1 MSRYTTFEVDLAL
14 LGGQD
19 RDSARALSWATFVE
33 HWKAVLPQR
42 KVKKWDFSSD
52 RLHWVDASLAPD
64 VWSTSL
70 WPDCVGYP
78 ESGVSEERK
87 PTTLLHMVIHD
98 ILNPETSSSCRK
110 EARSAFEWL
119 IASGVSPNV
128 WPGHGSSAIALAA
141 LNAKVSLIQT
151 MAAYGVD
158 MRCYVSSGARPEFLG
173 SSLLFRVAPG
183 LAQKSLQSRK
193 KATFEKNLESWDPLA
208 NNAGKTLMFLA
219 KNTSE
224 PNAPN
229 NDGVTPLQ
237 RVTKSNPWLGNAF
250 SSYLASQKEHALLHT
265 LGVPEEEAERHL
277 EAQSQW
283 VAHGTDKTGQPI
295 WLLEE
300 ACDAFGLEWP
310 KRFREVPAGTKGA
323 VVFRAFAVQTAKG
336 PLEDAH
342 AAQEEA
348 LQSEADA
355 LREPTQDGER
365 WWLFDARQTRPGLCI
380 KPHELRSPPKV
391 RL

>member
-1 MSRYTTFEVDLAL
+1 MGRYTTFEVDLAL

-19 RDSARALSWATFVE
+19 RDSARALSWAAFVE

-42 KVKKWDFSSD
+42 KVKKWDSSSD

-64 VWSTSL
+64 AWSTSL

-78 ESGVSEERK
+78 DSGSSEDPK

-98 ILNPETSSSCRK
+98 ILNPETSSSRRK

-141 LNAKVSLIQT
+141 LNAKVALLQT

-158 MRCYVSSGARPEFLG
+158 MRCHVSGGARPEFLG

-193 KATFEKNLESWDPLA
+193 KATFEKKLENWDPLT
-208 NNAGKTLMFLA
+208 NSAGKTLMFLV
-219 KNTSE
+219 KNTTE

-229 NDGVTPLQ
+229 NDGETPLQ
-237 RVTKSNPWLGNAF
+237 RVMKFNPWLGGVF
-250 SSYLASQKEHALLHT
+250 SAWLAEQKQQALLHT
-265 LGVPEEEAERHL
+265 LGVPKEEAAQHL
-277 EAQSQW
+277 DAQDRW
-283 VAHGTDKTGQPI
+283 VAGGTSDVRPPI

-300 ACDAFGLEWP
+300 ASDAFALGWP
-310 KRFREVPAGTKGA
+310 KRFREVPAGTHGA

-336 PLEDAH
+336 TVEDAQ
-342 AAQEEA
+342 AAQEQA
-348 LQSEADA
+348 IQSGADA
-355 LREPTQDGER
+355 LREQTQEGER
-365 WWLFDARQTRPGLCI
+365 WWLFDARQVRPGLSL
-380 KPHELRSPPKV
+380 KSHDLRPAPRV